1 MGDTPGHSLAQTAT
15 RLLLDPHT
23 WTVPTRI
30 YRKARLMETNQ
41 DRVVASARVVLPA
54 NERRRTDMTTRGF
67 TFVADEPHNGAPG
80 EGPTPTEYL
89 LMALA
94 SCTAQTLRQYVDYKY
109 DTAGDITV
117 EINYHEPQQEGAER
131 YLQRTITLSEDPDPD
146 DLKVMHDI
154 AERSPVT
161 LLIQFA
167 WSVRTEFVGPR

>member
-1 MGDTPGHSLAQTAT
+1 MA
-15 RLLLDPHT
+15 RLLPNPRT
-23 WTVPTRI
+23 QAVTNKI
-30 YRKARLMETNQ
+30 KRKARLMETDR
-41 DRVVASARVVLPA
+41 DRVVASARAVLPLT
-54 NERRRTDMTTRGF
+54 ERRRTELTSRGF
-67 TFVADEPHNGAPG
+67 TFVADEPHNGAIG

-109 DTAGDITV
+109 DNAGDITV
-117 EINYHEPQQEGAER
+117 EIDYHEPEQEGAER
-131 YLQRTITLSEDPDPD
+131 YLKRTITLSEEPDPD

>member
-1 MGDTPGHSLAQTAT
+1 MKTD
-15 RLLLDPHT
+15 
-23 WTVPTRI
+23 
-30 YRKARLMETNQ
+30 Q
-41 DRVVASARVVLPA
+41 DRVVASARAVLPA
-54 NERRRTDMTTRGF
+54 TERRRTDMSTRGF
-67 TFVADEPHNGAPG
+67 TFVADEPHNGALG

-117 EINYHEPQQEGAER
+117 EIDYHEPEQEGAER
-131 YLQRTITLSEDPDPD
+131 YLQRTITLSEEPDPD

-154 AERSPVT
+154 AEKSPVT

>member
-1 MGDTPGHSLAQTAT
+1 
-15 RLLLDPHT
+15 
-23 WTVPTRI
+23 
-30 YRKARLMETNQ
+30 METDQ
-41 DRVVASARVVLPA
+41 DRVVASARAVLPA
-54 NERRRTDMTTRGF
+54 AGRRHTDLTTRDF
-67 TFVADEPHNGAPG
+67 TFIADEPHNGAPG

-94 SCTAQTLRQYVDYKY
+94 SCTAQTLRQYVDYKFDY
-109 DTAGDITV
+109 AGDITV
-117 EINYHEPQQEGAER
+117 EIDYHEPRRDGAER

-167 WSVRTEFVGPR
+167 WSVRTEFVGPH